1 MKMIKNMANTT
12 VRDLITFLRL
22 FPDADVICCGDAVVV
37 SVVCD
42 VDSVVRG
49 PAF

>member
-1 MKMIKNMANTT
+1 MKMIKNMSNTS
-12 VRDLITFLRL
+12 VKDLVTFLRL

-37 SVVCD
+37 SVQCD
-42 VDSVVRG
+42 VENVVWG